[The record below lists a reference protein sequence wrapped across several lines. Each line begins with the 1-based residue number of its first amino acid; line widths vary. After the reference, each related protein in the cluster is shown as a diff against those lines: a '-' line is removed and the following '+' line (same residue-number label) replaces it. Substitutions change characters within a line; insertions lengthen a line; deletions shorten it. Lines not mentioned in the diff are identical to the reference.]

1 MVPKDP
7 KASFQLVE
15 GIALYS
21 RLKAESL
28 KKRLSLR
35 LLADASSLSAEQLR
49 FLDDHG
55 VLHSRA
61 LLSLERGDAL
71 WSDSELDALRV
82 AAGLPIDLAGSCD
95 PRAAAVAPASG
106 KLAI

>member
-15 GIALYS
+15 GISLYS

-49 FLDDHG
+49 FLDDHD

-61 LLSLERGDAL
+61 LLSLDRGVAL
-71 WSDSELDALRV
+71 WSDSELDALRE
-82 AAGLPIDLAGSCD
+82 AAGLPIDLAGNCD
-95 PRAAAVAPASG
+95 PRAEEVVR
-106 KLAI
+106 

>member
-71 WSDSELDALRV
+71 WSDSELDALRG

-95 PRAAAVAPASG
+95 PRPAEV
-106 KLAI
+106 LR